1 MAISASPAVRLNP
14 SVTKT
19 PTPQNY
25 LDLSQMNY
33 FRNEL
38 PAFISKTIQG
48 RYGSQQLDTFMER
61 KGLKMALASDV
72 ATWMEEDRLTQLA
85 TAVTRVADVF
95 TLADHTFRVGEILTA
110 FDATGAVL
118 KKGRITA
125 TTSTTFTAIC
135 GNGAG
140 WGALGTTALVCYTG
154 TNEFLKGTNGMPE
167 SLNTTYQQYTARPSI
182 VKEMVSDNRTN
193 LTQDSWITVTAPD
206 GTKGNLWY
214 DVNKNGC
221 EARFR
226 NAREKAHFDSEDWT
240 GDLLTAGYKGREGIL
255 ASMAQGNVY
264 SGLVSNL
271 TDARGMVDRLEKQ
284 GQIPNNTIYGNTDLC
299 FGLDAFLASTN
310 VNGQAFGMFDNA
322 ENMKLDLSFTGFKLG
337 TYQFNYGGLRILQD
351 PLGHGAR
358 VGVTKINGFMIPD
371 ASQSVRDVLTGKMS
385 QKPMLHS
392 LYRAK
397 GSENRDYEMVVRD
410 WAKGTSTSDTITTEF
425 QSETATV
432 LIGRNNTI
440 LFTGA

>member
-61 KGLKMALASDV
+61 KGLKLPLASDV

-85 TAVTRVADVF
+85 TGVTRVADVF

-110 FDATGAVL
+110 FDSTGAVL
-118 KKGRITA
+118 KKGRISA
-125 TTSTTFTAIC
+125 VTSTTFTAIC

-140 WGALGTTALVCYTG
+140 WGTLGTTALVCYTG
-154 TNEFLKGTNGMPE
+154 TSEFTKGSAGMQE
-167 SLNTTYQQYTARPSI
+167 SLNTTYQQFTARPSI

-193 LTQDSWITVTAPD
+193 LTQDSWITVTSPD

-240 GDLLTAGYKGREGIL
+240 GDLLTAGYKGREGLL
-255 ASMAQGNVY
+255 ASMEQGNIY
-264 SGLVSNL
+264 SGLVSTL
-271 TDARGMVDRLEKQ
+271 TDAEGMVDRLEKQ
-284 GQIPNNTIYGNTDLC
+284 GQLSNNTIFCNTALA
-299 FGLDAFLASTN
+299 FGFDRFLASTN
-310 VNGQAFGMFDNA
+310 VAGQAYGMFDN
-322 ENMKLDLSFTGFKLG
+322 EDNMKLNLSFNGFKLS
-337 TYQFNYGGLRILQD
+337 TYNFNYTGLRILQD

-358 VGVTKINGFMIPD
+358 AGVTKINGFMIPD
-371 ASQSVRDVLTGKMS
+371 ASQSVKDVLTGKMA
-385 QKPMLHS
+385 QRPMLHS
-392 LYRAK
+392 FYRAK

-410 WAKGTSTSDTITTEF
+410 WAKGTSLTDTVTTEF
-425 QSETATV
+425 QSECATA

-440 LFTGA
+440 LFKSA